1 LRRNISPHDLLRV
14 CLDEWRISFT
24 HTGRNQ
30 SALLPAIKEIVEED
44 EGRPRKMHNP
54 VDAYRR
60 ISRLVGR
67 R

>member
-1 LRRNISPHDLLRV
+1 V